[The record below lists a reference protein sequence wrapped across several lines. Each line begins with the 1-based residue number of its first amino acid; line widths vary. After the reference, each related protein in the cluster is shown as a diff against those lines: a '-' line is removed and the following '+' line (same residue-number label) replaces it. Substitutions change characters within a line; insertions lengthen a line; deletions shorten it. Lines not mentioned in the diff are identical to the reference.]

1 MSVSLKFTF
10 DNIDEAQ
17 AFLAGKIAGSP
28 TQPVVV
34 ATPAIRPADPIPAPV
49 TATEV
54 AAAATTKGKGKGKKT
69 ESVAPDAEVASTANS
84 VAAAPAAPES
94 APTPAAEPTALTP
107 EHVRAALLKV
117 SDKFGAEGF
126 SKVAEVLAPFGIQK
140 VKDIK
145 PEQYAEVVAAAE
157 KLAA

>member
-10 DNIDEAQ
+10 DNIEAAQ
-17 AFLAGKIAGSP
+17 AFLAGKIGGAP

-34 ATPAIRPADPIPAPV
+34 PPAASTAPAP
-49 TATEV
+49 APEV

-69 ESVAPDAEVASTANS
+69 ESVAPEVAGSVPTGASNS
-84 VAAAPAAPES
+84 EPTVSAATES

>member
-10 DNIDEAQ
+10 DNIEAAQ
-17 AFLAGKIAGSP
+17 AFLAGKIAGTP
-28 TQPVVV
+28 T
-34 ATPAIRPADPIPAPV
+34 APV
-49 TATEV
+49 A
-54 AAAATTKGKGKGKKT
+54 
-69 ESVAPDAEVASTANS
+69 
-84 VAAAPAAPES
+84 VAAAPAA
-94 APTPAAEPTALTP
+94 APTPAPAAEQKPEKKKGAAKNATPPAPEPAPAPTPTPATEPTALTP

-117 SDKFGAEGF
+117 SDKFGADGF